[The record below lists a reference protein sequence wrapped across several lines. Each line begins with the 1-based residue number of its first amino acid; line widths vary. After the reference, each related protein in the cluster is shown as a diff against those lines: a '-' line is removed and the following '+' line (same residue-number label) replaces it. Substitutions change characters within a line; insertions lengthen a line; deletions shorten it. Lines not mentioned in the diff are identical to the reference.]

1 MPTESDDT
9 IKSVPL
15 ALQRVFYELQFSDKP
30 VGTKKL
36 TKSFGQVSSNC
47 YVQPRIQ
54 SLSSFFAR
62 HGLLTVFH
70 IVRHRRR
77 NYLFLK

>member
-47 YVQPRIQ
+47 YVQPRFQ
-54 SLSSFFAR
+54 SLSSFRQTRAA
-62 HGLLTVFH
+62 HCISH
-70 IVRHRRR
+70 CPPPPPQ
-77 NYLFLK
+77 LFVS